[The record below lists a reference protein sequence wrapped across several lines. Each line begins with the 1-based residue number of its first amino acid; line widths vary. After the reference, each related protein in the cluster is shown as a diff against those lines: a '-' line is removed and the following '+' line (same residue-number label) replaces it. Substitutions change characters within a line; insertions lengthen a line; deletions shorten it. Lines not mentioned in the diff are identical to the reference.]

1 MDIRLPIF
9 IETWK
14 NRERAYSMKIC
25 RRTKGSPID
34 KRELYLKGDKKEWE
48 LLDERTCEVGT
59 IRPEF
64 LVISF
69 FNENDH
75 KQISYILAFPKNFLM
90 GDVQANKCK
99 KKTRK
104 GGKKR
109 KERRKFRAV
118 SSSSSLFSDI
128 KIYYKY
134 FGRKWSTNHN
144 SRCFKTKT
152 SNTNFS
158 LHNFFCCFKWG
169 FSSLWEIISDKK

>member
-14 NRERAYSMKIC
+14 NRERMYSMKIC
-25 RRTKGSPID
+25 RRTNGSPID
-34 KRELYLKGDKKEWE
+34 KRELYLKGDKKEWG

-104 GGKKR
+104 GGKKKKR
-109 KERRKFRAV
+109 KAEVFELFPALQACSAISKFTTNTSEESEVQITIQDV
-118 SSSSSLFSDI
+118 SRQRHPILISLCTISFVVLS
-128 KIYYKY
+128 
-134 FGRKWSTNHN
+134 GG
-144 SRCFKTKT
+144 
-152 SNTNFS
+152 S
-158 LHNFFCCFKWG
+158 LHY
-169 FSSLWEIISDKK
+169 ER